1 MILLVLVATVGSTGK
16 DEKCFLCVY
25 DNEKVKNWEG
35 KTASG
40 LCHKIVS
47 FLSAIW
53 LPYNK
58 LWIILSGQSYM
69 ILFYCFIN
77 F

>member
-47 FLSAIW
+47 FLSAI
-53 LPYNK
+53 
-58 LWIILSGQSYM
+58 
-69 ILFYCFIN
+69 
-77 F
+77 